1 MEYSNVILEY
11 HNNQIKTIYTQLCNC
26 NPNIFLSTGFE
37 TGSFEL
43 IKSITYQISAL
54 AHSLFIKLSML
65 INKLT
70 KDYAIL
76 FDKYVNIL
84 NSNRENIDITKFS
97 NSKIT
102 CTNYITTVKRLQT
115 VTHLFTILNNIDSV
129 VSAPGNW
136 DTPEIKKSFDL
147 LINIGFDTNS
157 QSLINKPSPSYTN
170 DEISQTILQH
180 QYTLDKI
187 FSLVEQVK
195 QLEKYTKSSY
205 IVNLNK
211 KFTSISQKLV
221 EQKRAAN
228 QDSNID
234 QDKIKTQLIRI
245 WWCSH
250 FIKAVYT
257 ISNDI
262 VSTMLKLCK
271 AAVNSI
277 KPDED

>member
-1 MEYSNVILEY
+1 MEYSNVIMKY
-11 HNNQIKTIYTQLCNC
+11 HDNQIESIYTQLCNC
-26 NPNIFLSTGFE
+26 NPNTFLSTGFE
-37 TGSFEL
+37 NSSFEL
-43 IKSITYQISAL
+43 IKDIGYQIGAL
-54 AHSLFIKLSML
+54 AHSLFVKLSMV

-84 NSNRENIDITKFS
+84 NNNRENIDITKFS
-97 NSKIT
+97 NSKVT

-115 VTHLFTILNNIDSV
+115 VTHLFTILNNIDSII
-129 VSAPGNW
+129 SASGNW

-170 DEISQTILQH
+170 DDISQTVLQH
-180 QYTLDKI
+180 QYTLDKM
-187 FSLVEQVK
+187 FSLIEQVK
-195 QLEKYTKSSY
+195 PLEKYTKSGY
-205 IVNLNK
+205 VVNLNK
-211 KFTSISQKLV
+211 KFASISQKLV

-228 QDSNID
+228 QDPNIN
-234 QDKIKTQLIRI
+234 QDKIKIQLIRV

-271 AAVNSI
+271 AASNSI
-277 KPDED
+277 KHNED